1 MANNGLQIFSAD
13 DMLKSRLKLMNYS
26 SKKIDGSKRS
36 SNEERF
42 KGHFGSSSYILAAIV
57 NNMQATEIAEA
68 KVESQDFNIKFFYG
82 YESS

>member
-13 DMLKSRLKLMNYS
+13 DMLKIGLKQMNYS

-42 KGHFGSSSYILAAIV
+42 KGHFGSSTYVLAAIV
-57 NNMQATEIAEA
+57 NNMQTTDIDEA
-68 KVESQDFNIKFFYG
+68 KVESHHFNIKFF
-82 YESS
+82 